1 MSLRTLSEGI
11 NRQLD
16 EDLILYFIAILC
28 LCIGIVLGIYGV
40 KKLTTVEKDSI
51 VNYITVISDSYS
63 IKSTSYKS
71 IFFQGVKNNI
81 FIIFAYWGLGLTAI
95 GIPIILILNI
105 FKGFT
110 IGFTFSFFI
119 SKLSNKGAL
128 LSFFGVLPQNFIY
141 VPCIIFASVLGIKYS
156 FSKIKNKVYYKNI
169 DLKSNTLEYSITLLF
184 CGLITFIGI
193 LFETFISP
201 FLIKLML

>member
-1 MSLRTLSEGI
+1 MSFRSLSEEF
-11 NRQLD
+11 NRQLN
-16 EDLILYFIAILC
+16 ENLILYCITIFC
-28 LCIGIVLGIYGV
+28 LCIGIILGIYGV
-40 KKLTTVEKDSI
+40 KRLTTIERDSI
-51 VNYITVISDSYS
+51 VNYIAAISDSYS
-63 IKSTSYKS
+63 INSPSYKS

-81 FIIFAYWGLGLTAI
+81 FIILAYWGLGLTVV

-119 SKLSNKGAL
+119 SKLSNKGIL
-128 LSFFGVLPQNFIY
+128 LSFLGVLPQNFIY

-156 FSKIKNKVYYKNI
+156 FCKIKNKRYYKNI
-169 DLKSNTLEYSITLLF
+169 SLNSDRLNYSVTLLF
-184 CGLITFIGI
+184 CGLVTFIGI

-201 FLIKLML
+201 FFIKLML